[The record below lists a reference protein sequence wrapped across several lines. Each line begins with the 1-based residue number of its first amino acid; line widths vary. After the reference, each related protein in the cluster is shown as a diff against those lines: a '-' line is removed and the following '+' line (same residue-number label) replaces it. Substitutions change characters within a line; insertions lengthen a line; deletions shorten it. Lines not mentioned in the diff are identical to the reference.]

1 MQYKVLLAMHHEGHH
16 VKPGDML
23 DLTEQQAAE
32 LLRRGLI
39 ETPLKPFDSNNLS
52 LKINLGA

>member
-1 MQYKVLLAMHHEGHH
+1 MQYKVLL
-16 VKPGDML
+16 DMQYDGRFLKSGELL

-39 ETPLKPFDSNNLS
+39 ELPHQPFNSANLT
-52 LKINLGA
+52 LKINLGE

>member
-1 MQYKVLLAMHHEGHH
+1 MQYKVLLAMQHDGQS

-32 LLRRGLI
+32 LLRRDLI
-39 ETPLKPFDSNNLS
+39 ETPHKPFDSNNLS

>member
-1 MQYKVLLAMHHEGHH
+1 MQYKVLLEMQHDGSQ

-32 LLRRGLI
+32 LLRRGLV
-39 ETPLKPFDSNNLS
+39 ESPHKPFDGDNLS
-52 LKINLGA
+52 LKINLGN

>member
-1 MQYKVLLAMHHEGHH
+1 MQYMVLLEMQYEGSR
-16 VKPGDML
+16 VQPGDML

-39 ETPLKPFDSNNLS
+39 EPPHKPFDSNNLS